1 MLEAGSRQCEGSMT
15 IHGTV
20 RVAAEIRGGLRGS
33 DVCHR
38 ALEKMIFKMSFN
50 IKFTHQYNFC
60 IWNDMQSFNLT
71 PFSVMEAKVQKE
83 E

>member
-1 MLEAGSRQCEGSMT
+1 MELSVWQLKSE
-15 IHGTV
+15 V
-20 RVAAEIRGGLRGS
+20 GLGVLMS
-33 DVCHR
+33 AR

-60 IWNDMQSFNLT
+60 IWNYMQSFNLT
-71 PFSVMEAKVQKE
+71 PFSVMEDKVQKE